1 MTAASS
7 PKTRAASAVE
17 PPRTGALALP
27 EPLVGLCR
35 ADQYERQKKF
45 WQELT
50 QQWRAEVA
58 ASLEQV
64 RAKIEKQ
71 NAANR
76 ELRDNIL
83 SVMQAAPD
91 PREPSVADV
100 MVLKNQ
106 WADTVDAARVGVRDA
121 NRQKMALHCEPGTR
135 LVDGSA
141 EGPQPHRPAQH
152 VPEVFR
158 RGAAARRATCPRA
171 VRGGHFRAG
180 R

>member
-7 PKTRAASAVE
+7 LKTRATSAVE
-17 PPRTGALALP
+17 PPRTGALVLP

-50 QQWRAEVA
+50 QQWRVEVA

-83 SVMQAAPD
+83 SAVQAAPD
-91 PREPSVADV
+91 PRELSVADV

-106 WADTVDAARVGVRDA
+106 WADTVDAASVGARDA
-121 NRQKMALHCEPGTR
+121 TDRRWRCTVEPGH
-135 LVDGSA
+135 GSWMA
-141 EGPQPHRPAQH
+141 PPKDRM
-152 VPEVFR
+152 
-158 RGAAARRATCPRA
+158 
-171 VRGGHFRAG
+171 
-180 R
+180 

>member
-1 MTAASS
+1 MTTAS
-7 PKTRAASAVE
+7 PLKTRTTSAVE

-27 EPLVGLCR
+27 EPLVSLCR

-50 QQWRAEVA
+50 QQWRAQVA

-83 SVMQAAPD
+83 SAVQAAPD
-91 PREPSVADV
+91 SRELSVADIK
-100 MVLKNQ
+100 VLNPS
-106 WADTVDAARVGVRDA
+106 R
-121 NRQKMALHCEPGTR
+121 
-135 LVDGSA
+135 
-141 EGPQPHRPAQH
+141 
-152 VPEVFR
+152 
-158 RGAAARRATCPRA
+158 
-171 VRGGHFRAG
+171 
-180 R
+180 